1 MYLFIYV
8 YLLFYFFLGTLC
20 LDSYSLTPLKFEK
33 WEGHEYSVSNKVEI
47 KGKEWWL
54 EVQYDTISSGPNPGG
69 RGLNLLVFEQVCF
82 KRNRKKEKSKEWQIE
97 TTKVTIKRSKK
108 IQAKEQ
114 QNRREREK
122 LNDLF

>member
-1 MYLFIYV
+1 MVAGSTVRYDL
-8 YLLFYFFLGTLC
+8 
-20 LDSYSLTPLKFEK
+20 
-33 WEGHEYSVSNKVEI
+33 
-47 KGKEWWL
+47 EW
-54 EVQYDTISSGPNPGG
+54 PNPGG

-122 LNDLF
+122 LNDLFQISKFNVTLSQSDGKGGWNQLVKSVGLGFNEWSDIIKF